1 MTNLKVTDK
10 HVTEIKRGL
19 LILEDSLVLLR
30 DELLE
35 KQDNYLENSDLD
47 DFNFEDGVEL
57 KSTRESL
64 DAIYDLYKLLSE
76 EIN

>member
-10 HVTEIKRGL
+10 EINEITRGL
-19 LILEDSLVLLR
+19 LILEDNLVLLR

-35 KQDNYLENSDLD
+35 KHDEG
-47 DFNFEDGVEL
+47 DFDFEDGVQL

-64 DAIYDLYKLLSE
+64 DTIHDIYKKFGRVTTRETL
-76 EIN
+76 